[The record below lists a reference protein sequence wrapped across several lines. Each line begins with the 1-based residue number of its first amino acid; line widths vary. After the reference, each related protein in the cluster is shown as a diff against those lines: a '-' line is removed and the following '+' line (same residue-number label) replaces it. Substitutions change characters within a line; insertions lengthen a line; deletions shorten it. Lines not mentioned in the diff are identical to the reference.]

1 VGRLLWPGG
10 CPKVGF
16 LAIFERSFCYAMQK
30 SFQLRRNRLV
40 DVNHSTDARRSR
52 LGQGSCRRRNC
63 LGPGTRAVAGSTK
76 EGCAS
81 QLSAGAAAVP
91 AQEQS
96 ATHRFES
103 AASDS
108 AKDGRSSQR
117 SDSAAGDSVIKTI
130 VPIGMKGAQPYRPRP
145 SIDAYHC
152 KDMPSEECAALTRPF
167 RFRKAA
173 SVVAPFG
180 RTFSSIGASS
190 FFV

>member
-1 VGRLLWPGG
+1 MPGG
-10 CPKVGF
+10 CPKLGF

-40 DVNHSTDARRSR
+40 NDVNHSTDARRSR

-63 LGPGTRAVAGSTK
+63 LGPGTRAVADSTK

-81 QLSAGAAAVP
+81 QLSAGAAAVSS
-91 AQEQS
+91 QEQR
-96 ATHRFES
+96 ATHRFEN

-130 VPIGMKGAQPYRPRP
+130 VPIGMKGAQPYRPRT
-145 SIDAYHC
+145 SIGAYHC

-167 RFRKAA
+167 RPRNSL

-180 RTFSSIGASS
+180 RSFSSIDPSS

>member
-1 VGRLLWPGG
+1 MWKGEGEGTGEGTGKGEIEGGGGGEKDWKRWPVGRLLWPGG

-63 LGPGTRAVAGSTK
+63 LGPGTRAVADSTK

-81 QLSAGAAAVP
+81 QLSAGAAAVL
-91 AQEQS
+91 AQEQR

-108 AKDGRSSQR
+108 AKDGQR
-117 SDSAAGDSVIKTI
+117 NV
-130 VPIGMKGAQPYRPRP
+130 
-145 SIDAYHC
+145 
-152 KDMPSEECAALTRPF
+152 
-167 RFRKAA
+167 
-173 SVVAPFG
+173 
-180 RTFSSIGASS
+180 
-190 FFV
+190 